1 LRNDK
6 TIKAYHFGQYYCLF
20 QKECRLPKIEID
32 WLIKVLS
39 NGCFFNGPVICPRI
53 VKEGCIGPRQFLKLL
68 NTHFKSVENITD
80 DRFVPYIT
88 GCVVNFN
95 INMK

>member
-1 LRNDK
+1 MN
-6 TIKAYHFGQYYCLF
+6 
-20 QKECRLPKIEID
+20 RLYVQG
-32 WLIKVLS
+32 L
-39 NGCFFNGPVICPRI
+39 VIMAQGRLY
-53 VKEGCIGPRQFLKLL
+53 GPRQFLKLL

-80 DRFVPYIT
+80 GRFVPYFT

>member
-1 LRNDK
+1 M
-6 TIKAYHFGQYYCLF
+6 AQG
-20 QKECRLPKIEID
+20 RLHWPEA
-32 WLIKVLS
+32 
-39 NGCFFNGPVICPRI
+39 
-53 VKEGCIGPRQFLKLL
+53 FLKLL

-80 DRFVPYIT
+80 GRLVPYIT

>member
-1 LRNDK
+1 VKINPNEKQLVVYRVTTLLFPGK
-6 TIKAYHFGQYYCLF
+6 QPIVCL
-20 QKECRLPKIEID
+20 KRETT
-32 WLIKVLS
+32 LS
-39 NGCFFNGPVICPRI
+39 GSDIC
-53 VKEGCIGPRQFLKLL
+53 QKLL

>member
-1 LRNDK
+1 MGVFIMD
-6 TIKAYHFGQYYCLF
+6 Q
-20 QKECRLPKIEID
+20 
-32 WLIKVLS
+32 
-39 NGCFFNGPVICPRI
+39 VICPRLVI
-53 VKEGCIGPRQFLKLL
+53 MAQGRLYWPEAIFEVNIL

-80 DRFVPYIT
+80 GRCVPYST

>member
-1 LRNDK
+1 MGVFIMD
-6 TIKAYHFGQYYCLF
+6 
-20 QKECRLPKIEID
+20 
-32 WLIKVLS
+32 
-39 NGCFFNGPVICPRI
+39 VICPRLVI
-53 VKEGCIGPRQFLKLL
+53 MAQGRLHWPEAFLKLL

-80 DRFVPYIT
+80 GRLVPYIT